1 MNRAE
6 AQLFL
11 SLMFVAFTDN
21 ELVAIEAP
29 HLLIDLASSL
39 FNKTKQSA
47 CAKQEHFSDKLT
59 HYGSCGFKGQIT
71 ISFAVSCAVF
81 VGYVVLNSV
90 FQQKTPTLWSRH
102 DFCHP

>member
-1 MNRAE
+1 MLMNKAE

-11 SLMFVAFTDN
+11 SLMFAAFADN
-21 ELVAIEAP
+21 ELVANKAA
-29 HLLIDLASSL
+29 HLLIDLASSQ

-47 CAKQEHFSDKLT
+47 CAKQEHFNDKLT
-59 HYGSCGFKGQIT
+59 HYASRGFKSQIT
-71 ISFAVSCAVF
+71 ISFAVF

-90 FQQKTPTLWSRH
+90 FQQKTPTLWRSH